1 MVQPMIRLGPLLQLA
16 CVYALSI
23 VSTLAQAMS
32 PNIVI
37 NEVHH
42 DDAPKTSRGEF
53 IELYNAGDQSVDLS
67 GWLLE
72 GVGAYEFPTETLL
85 EPDQFLV
92 IAEDARTLRTKFRI
106 RTTHQYSGGLDN
118 DGDDIRLLDHNG
130 ALIDRVDYR
139 SGFPWPAA
147 ARGTGASME
156 LLHPSLDNNLGGSW
170 RSSTQPT
177 PGARNSVYSLNIPPQ
192 IRQVNHEPQQPQSGD
207 DVTLTVKVTDPDGV
221 LRVTLSYQLVEPGRY
236 IRKRDRVFET
246 QWTELTMEDNGQDG
260 DALAGDDIHTITL
273 PSSLHQH
280 RVLVRYRIT
289 AEDARGNKV
298 TVPYSDDESPNFA
311 FFVYDGV
318 PAWSGSKR
326 PRISPT
332 LEYPQDMMNQALP
345 VYHLIANK
353 TDVENSQYNRS
364 YDGRRMSGTLVYDG
378 IVYDHIQFY
387 NRGEASTYVSGKN
400 KWRFRFNRTHD
411 FEGRDNYGK
420 RYKADWKTLN
430 LNACASPW
438 VASNRGIAGLDEAVP
453 HRLYQL
459 AGVPGS
465 NTHWIQFRIVDAEVE
480 TPNDQFGGDLW
491 GLYLA
496 IEHPDSRFLAERQLP
511 DRSTYEITG
520 NRGDKKNQGPEQ
532 PLDLSDWEAFW
543 NQSNRLNTVE
553 WWESNFDLESFYG
566 FRAINRATG
575 NVDLRDG
582 ANYYMFQ
589 HADGRWTPLPWDL
602 DMMYAPIKH
611 VWSGVIR
618 ADRCLDHSFI
628 RIGFK
633 NRCRELIDLLFSDI
647 SRHGGQAA
655 QLVQELSLIVN
666 PPRWPLNMV
675 DVDEAM
681 WSFHPR
687 TSGSHRGP
695 WYRLSVN
702 ETRLASSYR
711 RTIPTQDHEGFQQS
725 IIDYMF
731 DTRTDG
737 SFRVNDAMEDG
748 YGFGYLSQEAS
759 ASAIPNRPGITYT
772 GESGFPVD
780 RLQFTSSAFIN
791 RRDPDG
797 FAWMEW
803 RIGEVMNP
811 ETSGYTKGTPWTYE
825 IEPLWHSGPI
835 ATFSEAIEIPPTRL
849 KPGHTY
855 RARVRHFNVDG
866 HASHWSEPLEF
877 VASEPDLTNL
887 RNGLV
892 ISEIMYHPSES
903 ATAEYIELHNISN
916 TSIPL
921 TGVRFTKGI
930 DFNFTEGSEIEPG
943 GYLLII
949 GDKAAFEQ
957 VHGTGLPIAGV
968 WEQGDRLSNSGETIK
983 LSYGAG
989 SPIIEFE
996 YQTEAPWPGTPDREG
1011 YSLQFAHR
1019 SSGMDPANPEHWK
1032 ASAHT
1037 GGTPGRGEGMSLE
1050 TWLRAF
1056 GLTESELQEDQDQD
1070 GLPTLLEYGLGSH
1083 PHIADAT
1090 SFMSITHTESGI
1102 RLKTQLATDA
1112 TDVQVSAQ
1120 YSTNLKTWE
1129 TITQRETT
1137 QDPPTAIEWAPP
1149 LSSIESPKGF
1159 FRLQATR
1166 R

>member
-1 MVQPMIRLGPLLQLA
+1 MVKPMIRLGPLMQLA
-16 CVYALSI
+16 CVYALSLT
-23 VSTLAQAMS
+23 SALPQAMS
-32 PNIVI
+32 PKIVI

-42 DDAPKTSRGEF
+42 DDVPKTSKGEF
-53 IELYNAGDQSVDLS
+53 IELYNAGDQTVDLS

-72 GVGAYEFPTETLL
+72 GAGAYVFPAETLL

-106 RTTHQYSGGLDN
+106 RTTYQYSGGLDN

-139 SGFPWPAA
+139 SGFPWPTA

-177 PGARNSVYSLNIPPQ
+177 PGVQNSVYSLKIPPQ
-192 IRQVNHEPQQPQSGD
+192 IRQVNHVPQQPLSGD
-207 DVTLTVKVTDPDGV
+207 DVAISVKVTDADGV
-221 LRVTLSYQLVEPGRY
+221 RQITLSYQLVEPGRY
-236 IRKRDRVFET
+236 IRKRDRIFET
-246 QWTELTMEDNGQDG
+246 QWTELPMEDNGQGG

-273 PSSLHQH
+273 PSSLHHH

-289 AEDARGNKV
+289 AEDAKGNKV

-311 FFVYDGV
+311 YFVYDGV
-318 PAWSGSKR
+318 PAWSGTKR

-332 LEYPQDMMNQALP
+332 LEYPKDMMDQALP

-353 TDVENSQYNRS
+353 ADVENSQYNRS

-400 KWRFRFNRTHD
+400 KWRFKFNRTHD

-420 RYKADWKTLN
+420 RYETDWKTLN

-459 AGVPGS
+459 AGVASS
-465 NTHWIQFRIVDAEVE
+465 NTHWIQFRIVDDEIE
-480 TPNDQFGGDLW
+480 TPNDQFASDLW

-496 IEHPDSRFLAERQLP
+496 IEHPDSRFLAERRLP

-553 WWESNFDLESFYG
+553 WWQSNFDLESFYG

-589 HADGRWTPLPWDL
+589 HSNGRWTPLPWDL
-602 DMMYAPIKH
+602 DMMYAPVKH
-611 VWSGVIR
+611 IWSGVIR
-618 ADRCLDHSFI
+618 ADRCLDHQSI
-628 RIGFK
+628 QIGFQ

-666 PPRWPLNMV
+666 PPQWPLNMV

-731 DTRTDG
+731 DTRADG

-759 ASAIPNRPGITYT
+759 ASAVPNRPNITYT
-772 GESGFPVD
+772 GESGFPLD

-811 ETSGYTKGTPWTYE
+811 ETSKYTEGTPWTYE

-835 ATFSEAIEIPPTRL
+835 TTFSKAIEIPPTLL

-855 RARVRHFNVDG
+855 RARVRHFNIEG
-866 HASHWSEPLEF
+866 QASHWSYPLEF
-877 VASEPDLTNL
+877 VASEPDLTHL

-903 ATAEYIELHNISN
+903 ATAEFIELHNISSV
-916 TSIPL
+916 TIPL

-930 DFNFTEGSEIEPG
+930 NFDFPEGSEIEPG
-943 GYLLII
+943 DYLLII
-949 GDKAAFEQ
+949 GDKAAFEH
-957 VHGTGLPIAGV
+957 VHGTGLSIAGV
-968 WEQGDRLSNSGETIK
+968 WEQGDRLSNSGESIK
-983 LSYGAG
+983 LSYGVG
-989 SPIIEFE
+989 IPIIDFKYE
-996 YQTEAPWPGTPDREG
+996 TESPWPSTPDGQG
-1011 YSLQFAHR
+1011 YSLQFAPL
-1019 SSGMDPANPEHWK
+1019 SSGMDPANPGQWK
-1032 ASAHT
+1032 ASAHK
-1037 GGTPGRGEGMSLE
+1037 GGTPGRGEGISLE
-1050 TWLRAF
+1050 TWLMAY
-1056 GLTESELQEDQDQD
+1056 GLAKSELQEDQDLD

-1083 PHIADAT
+1083 PHIADA
-1090 SFMSITHTESGI
+1090 SSVMSITLTESGI
-1102 RLKTQLATDA
+1102 RLTTQLATDA

-1129 TITQRETT
+1129 TITQRETNQQT
-1137 QDPPTAIEWAPP
+1137 PTVIEWIPP
-1149 LSSIESPKGF
+1149 LNTTESPQGF